1 LECII
6 FNARR
11 KQKIK
16 TKWLA
21 VKTLDGKFEV
31 RRKKRNDFRYETICD
46 CYCTSNGNNAEEN
59 AKLIANLLNK
69 EEKNEA

>member
-1 LECII
+1 M
-6 FNARR
+6 
-11 KQKIK
+11 K

-31 RRKKRNDFRYETICD
+31 VRRKKRTIYETICD

-59 AKLIANLLNK
+59 AKLISNLLNK